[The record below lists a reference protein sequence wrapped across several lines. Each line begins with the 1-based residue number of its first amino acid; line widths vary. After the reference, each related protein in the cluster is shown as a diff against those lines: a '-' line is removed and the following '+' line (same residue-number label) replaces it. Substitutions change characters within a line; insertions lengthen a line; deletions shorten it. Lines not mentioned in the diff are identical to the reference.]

1 MLEWVLSCEVCE
13 LLWRVLGPLSLI
25 TSCGKPYIAK
35 SVFNATIIL
44 CDVVK
49 VSFITL
55 GNLAKIVNYGG
66 GRFSHRVE
74 INLTQIFATGSPG
87 EQLVW
92 GVLCVGCF
100 PSHIGGTVVLS
111 LWFDPR
117 VQVTILK
124 YWLSVDISGCLGAL
138 GEFSVVFPSGERRA
152 RQFCCHEGVGH
163 SAGLALLKLPSM
175 AWWLRWYDFSLA
187 IRCGNI
193 QLPVCRG
200 DLHSVSLL
208 ASWKVI
214 NVHG

>member
-35 SVFNATIIL
+35 TVFNATIIF

-66 GRFSHRVE
+66 GRFSHWVE

-100 PSHIGGTVVLS
+100 PLHIGGTVLPS
-111 LWFDPR
+111 IWFNQR
-117 VQVTILK
+117 VQVTMK
-124 YWLSVDISGCLGAL
+124 YWLSVNIFGCLGAL
-138 GEFSVVFPSGERRA
+138 SEFS
-152 RQFCCHEGVGH
+152 
-163 SAGLALLKLPSM
+163 ALLPEAGTTLLLPWRSRSM
-175 AWWLRWYDFSLA
+175 LMLQ
-187 IRCGNI
+187 C
-193 QLPVCRG
+193 
-200 DLHSVSLL
+200 
-208 ASWKVI
+208 
-214 NVHG
+214 